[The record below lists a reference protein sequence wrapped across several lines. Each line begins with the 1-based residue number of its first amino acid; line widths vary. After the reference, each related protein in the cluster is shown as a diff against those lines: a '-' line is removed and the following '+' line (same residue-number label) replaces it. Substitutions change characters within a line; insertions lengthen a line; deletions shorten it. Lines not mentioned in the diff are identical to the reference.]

1 MEKIVATLIKV
12 LTKIIA
18 ILIAAMAFIVIANVF
33 SRYVLHFSLKWSAE
47 AARYC
52 MVWAALLGAVI
63 LVHKGEHLAV
73 DLLEKSL
80 SGMSQKI
87 LKVIIILGST
97 IFFIIQT
104 VYGVILVHLTRGQVA
119 SSIRVL
125 PMNVVYAIIPISGLL
140 MIFVSGVNLYGL
152 LTKQRSLS

>member
-1 MEKIVATLIKV
+1 METITTALINF
-12 LTKIIA
+12 LTRIIA
-18 ILIAAMAFIVIANVF
+18 ILIAAMALIVIANVF
-33 SRYVLHFSLKWSAE
+33 SRYMLHFSLKWSAE

-52 MVWAALLGAVI
+52 MVWAAFLGAVI

-87 LKVIIILGST
+87 LKVIIILGSI
-97 IFFIIQT
+97 IFFTIQT
-104 VYGVILVHLTRGQVA
+104 FYGVILVFLTRSQVA

-140 MIFVSGVNLYGL
+140 MIFVSIVNLYRL
-152 LTKQRSLS
+152 LAQQR